1 MQIEKRLDKI
11 HLSEI
16 ESVWNRILETTI
28 NKIVVGIEVISDLV
42 IRTSIPPRGIPNSFA
57 PPLDFT
63 VSSISVTTLVLVT
76 FANVFTGIL
85 AGFFCALYFL
95 EVNLFVTSGNAIRGV
110 IRDST
115 KPVANES
122 MTSEMR
128 KKSRQ
133 LIEGLI
139 ALGWLPQAVSTMST
153 CTFRIQDARWN
164 VDRSVPRAVAVQ
176 LLREPEF
183 KIQNSLFENVGIW
196 GRYVFL
202 AYRTP
207 APAPAPDPPVSTN
220 NNRKL
225 LFYFALCCRTLT
237 VIKGYIQSQLIGR
250 VAACVFITGF

>member
-1 MQIEKRLDKI
+1 
-11 HLSEI
+11 
-16 ESVWNRILETTI
+16 VT
-28 NKIVVGIEVISDLV
+28 
-42 IRTSIPPRGIPNSFA
+42 RTSIPPRGIPNSFA

-76 FANVFTGIL
+76 FANVFTGTL
-85 AGFFCALYFL
+85 AGFFCALYFF

-164 VDRSVPRAVAVQ
+164 VDRSVPPCCCTTS
-176 LLREPEF
+176 ES
-183 KIQNSLFENVGIW
+183 QNSKSRISV
-196 GRYVFL
+196 
-202 AYRTP
+202 
-207 APAPAPDPPVSTN
+207 
-220 NNRKL
+220 RKCL
-225 LFYFALCCRTLT
+225 DDLGEVRIFGLPYA
-237 VIKGYIQSQLIGR
+237 G
-250 VAACVFITGF
+250 TGSP